1 MDQLGRWLRRH
12 QGIERNPIYRLASDV
27 SSGRITP
34 QRAYEEI
41 ERHSLLNR
49 LADGDLWA
57 LDREAARAA
66 VDDPQRA
73 LILSR
78 LTILAARY
86 KGFDRVLVECN
97 LRSAE
102 MLNELGETRD
112 QELHLREALH
122 AAERIAN
129 VPGERRALSRLARIA
144 YENDD
149 TDRARELLSRQLDA
163 GREDADTLE
172 DVETALLLGDLA
184 RSAGNA
190 TQAREY
196 YHRAG
201 RSAKRVGHFAGVVD
215 ALLRQVVVL
224 REIHDIDAA
233 MLLLQQAQE
242 AAERTIDTRL
252 QIEIAIQSAALMAE
266 KGQLNQARNQLVT
279 AVERARSM
287 ADVAMESRGLTGLA
301 QVDLQA
307 GKMREAAAHYREL
320 ADLEQQ
326 LGNRTPAVQALV
338 EAAEALMSLRDS
350 EGAIRLL
357 QTALEIT
364 EGLNDSKLRQRV
376 LGLRGL
382 ALGALNQRSEA
393 LESLSRALSESR
405 QSEDKA
411 GEGRWLVALGEL
423 LLQFGE
429 VSDAQIAA
437 RRALELSAELKDRQL
452 EAQGDALAGAIFMS
466 RGQHREAEEAL
477 QRALQLARERDNA
490 DDQLYYLQILAQLG
504 NASGEASVATKYLRQ
519 ALDVAT
525 LYGRNETRARLHGR
539 LARIYQATNHLPSSE
554 EHFRAAASAAEE
566 AGSEL
571 LLARSLRG
579 LANVQDMAG
588 NVGGAIDSYERAI
601 EVTENLRDLKSAAAL
616 HCNLGYLLSDRDIPS
631 EARRHLNLA
640 VEYAMAAGEYKIAD
654 TAREMLHWLN
664 STDGETRREPSD
676 DLLLGE
682 MAVSDDSSSFRQATG
697 D

>member
-12 QGIERNPIYRLASDV
+12 QGIERNPIYRLANDV
-27 SSGRITP
+27 STGKITP

-57 LDREAARAA
+57 LDREASRAA

-73 LILSR
+73 LVLSR

-129 VPGERRALSRLARIA
+129 VPGERRALSRLARLA
-144 YENDD
+144 YENGD

-184 RSAGNA
+184 RNAGNP

-224 REIHDIDAA
+224 REIGDIDAA

-266 KGQLNQARNQLVT
+266 KGQLNQSRSQLVT
-279 AVERARSM
+279 AVERAREM
-287 ADVAMESRGLTGLA
+287 GDVAMESRGLTGLA
-301 QVDLQA
+301 QVDVRA
-307 GKMREAAAHYREL
+307 GKLREAAAHYREL

-326 LGNRTPAVQALV
+326 LGNRTPAVQALI
-338 EAAEALMSLRDS
+338 ESAESLMSLRDS

-357 QTALEIT
+357 ETALEIT
-364 EGLNDSKLRQRV
+364 EGLNDSALRQRV

-382 ALGALNQRSEA
+382 ALGALDRRSEA
-393 LESLSRALSESR
+393 LESLSHALSEARHADDRS
-405 QSEDKA
+405 

-437 RRALELSAELKDRQL
+437 RRALEISADLKDSQL
-452 EAQGDALAGAIFMS
+452 EARADALAGAIFMS
-466 RGQHREAEEAL
+466 RGQNREAEEAL

-490 DDQLYYLQILAQLG
+490 DDQLYYLQILARLG
-504 NASGEASVATKYLRQ
+504 NESGQAPVATKYLRQ

-525 LYGRNETRARLHGR
+525 LYGRTETRARLHGR
-539 LARIYQATNHLPSSE
+539 LAGIYQATNHLTSAE
-554 EHFRAAASAAEE
+554 EHYRAAAAAAEE
-566 AGSEL
+566 AGSDV

-579 LANVQDMAG
+579 LATVQDMAG
-588 NVGGAIDSYERAI
+588 NANGAIESYERAI
-601 EVTENLRDLKSAAAL
+601 EATESLRDLKAAAAL
-616 HCNLGYLLSDRDIPS
+616 HCNLGYLLSDRDVQS

-640 VEYAMAAGEYKIAD
+640 VEYAMSSGDYKVAD
-654 TAREMLHWLN
+654 TARDMLQWLN
-664 STDGETRREPSD
+664 SSGGEARQEPTD

-682 MAVSDDSSSFRQATG
+682 MAVSDENSSFRQAIG